1 MSGYPRQPGFQEVY
15 LRLCERK
22 ETVILCAY
30 IEKERGLSGEGND
43 KLDTTPAPIH
53 EVSK

>member
-1 MSGYPRQPGFQEVY
+1 MGTRDSRGFKKSTCV
-15 LRLCERK
+15 CERK

-30 IEKERGLSGEGND
+30 IEKERGLSGEGGD